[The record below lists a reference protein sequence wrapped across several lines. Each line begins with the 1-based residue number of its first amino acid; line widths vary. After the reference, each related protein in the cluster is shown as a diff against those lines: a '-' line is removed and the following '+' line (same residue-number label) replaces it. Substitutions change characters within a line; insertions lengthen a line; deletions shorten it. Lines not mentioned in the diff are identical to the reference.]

1 MTPAVRRHTPR
12 GVTLIELVV
21 ALGVSAFTIFAA
33 TVLMM
38 QQQRSYAS
46 TSSDRAQQEAGR
58 MALRDI
64 SSHLRMA
71 GYGVDPALAFDFG
84 PTASVPRANLVSPA
98 TQVQQSTHQCGAPVT
113 CRDSTAGSDE
123 VVFLSRNP
131 AFSRRATAVDTGS
144 IRILGDLRRP
154 LMAGQILLVSC
165 TGGSRV
171 RAYVTVAQTVSPPA
185 TPDPANEVVIVLDA
199 GQMAGILPVF
209 PHENGQLDDT
219 CFDLTGVLA
228 PMVTQVDRYR
238 YYVDWF
244 DPQGNGT
251 AAQTEGARPYL
262 MLDRGLPAVGAV
274 PVAPDVEDL
283 QLSYA
288 YPPAVAG
295 GAVTMVGASPGTN
308 AAAEAFP
315 MTTGV
320 VPPAMADAPDAA
332 SRTTRH
338 PANIRAVRISV
349 VVRSSDHDLSLTG
362 NTDRTLP
369 AAGNRAAF
377 EGLPGYHRSLFETTV
392 VLRNA
397 SSQAFVY
404 PTTDPTSVEAGVNVG
419 GG

>member
-1 MTPAVRRHTPR
+1 MTPAARRRAPR

-33 TVLMM
+33 SVLMV

-71 GYGVDPALAFDFG
+71 GYGVDPALALDFG
-84 PTASVPRANLVSPA
+84 QTDSVPRANLVSPA
-98 TQVQQSTHQCGAPVT
+98 TQVRQSTYQCDDPVR
-113 CRDSTAGSDE
+113 CRDSTTGSDE

-131 AFSRRATAVDTGS
+131 AFSRRATAVATGA
-144 IRILGDLRRP
+144 IRILGDLTRP
-154 LMAGQILLVSC
+154 LMAGQILLASC

-171 RAYVTVAQTVSPPA
+171 RAYVTVARTVLPPA
-185 TPDPANEVVIVLDA
+185 TPDPANEVDILLDA
-199 GQMAGILPVF
+199 GQLAGTLPVF
-209 PHENGQLDDT
+209 PHENGQLTDT
-219 CFDLTGVLA
+219 CFGLTGVLA

-238 YYVDWF
+238 YFVDWF
-244 DPQGNGT
+244 APDGTET
-251 AAQTEGARPYL
+251 AAQTVGARPYL
-262 MLDRGLPAVGAV
+262 MLDRGLTGVSAV

-295 GAVTMVGASPGTN
+295 GTVTMVGASPGTN
-308 AAAEAFP
+308 AADEAFP
-315 MTTGV
+315 MTTAV
-320 VPPAMADAPDAA
+320 APPATDDAPDAA
-332 SRTTRH
+332 SRTTGH
-338 PANIRAVRISV
+338 PANIRAVRISA
-349 VVRSSDHDLSLTG
+349 VVRSSDYDLSLTR

-377 EGLPGYHRSLFETTV
+377 EGLAGYHRSLFETTV

-404 PTTDPTSVEAGVNVG
+404 PTTDPLGGEGVNLG